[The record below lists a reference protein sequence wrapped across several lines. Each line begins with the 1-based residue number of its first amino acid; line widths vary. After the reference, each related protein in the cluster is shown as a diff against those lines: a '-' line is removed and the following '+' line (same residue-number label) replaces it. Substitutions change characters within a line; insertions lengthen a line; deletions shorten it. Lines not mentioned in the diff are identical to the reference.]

1 MVLKDIMNKEMDKLH
16 KENHD
21 VTAQLLQI
29 KDILQKKELQYT
41 NLEQRFSHQK
51 QEIVEKLLQLCE
63 VFELFPSTDATTGS
77 EESFLPK
84 VFESLLE
91 EKQEFQTFYKD
102 LKTIFPPSSNS
113 PSFLDNGNGRR
124 KSVKILVEEVENK
137 KTGNEKE
144 NYKQIIPDIRS
155 NMKQV
160 IEEASERSILQQQ
173 LIQQSF
179 QQHPSSIDGRSGKNK
194 ASVDQ
199 AAENLRSSLSKIHH
213 SIHHHLQDS
222 QYHYKQLLEEYKSL
236 SEQFQNLNSTIE
248 QQESQLKRNSDLI
261 QTLKDQKQLSE
272 ERHQQEVAF
281 CSKVL
286 KFHLSFYLLD

>member
-21 VTAQLLQI
+21 VTAQLLQT
-29 KDILQKKELQYT
+29 KDLLQKKELQYT

-63 VFELFPSTDATTGS
+63 DFELFPSTDATKGN

-91 EKQEFQTFYKD
+91 EKQEFQNFFKD

-113 PSFLDNGNGRR
+113 PSFLDNGNSRR
-124 KSVKILVEEVENK
+124 KSVKVLVEEVENK

-144 NYKQIIPDIRS
+144 NDKQIIPDIRTYI
-155 NMKQV
+155 KQI
-160 IEEASERSILQQQ
+160 IEEASERSNLQQQ
-173 LIQQSF
+173 FIQQSF
-179 QQHPSSIDGRSGKNK
+179 QQYPGSINGRSGKNK

-199 AAENLRSSLSKIHH
+199 AVENLRSSLSKIHH
-213 SIHHHLQDS
+213 SIHQHLQDS
-222 QYHYKQLLEEYKSL
+222 QYNYKQLLEEYKSL
-236 SEQFQNLNSTIE
+236 SEQFHSLNSTIE
-248 QQESQLKRNSDLI
+248 QQESQLKRNSEVI

-272 ERHQQEVAF
+272 ERHQQEVNF
-281 CSKVL
+281 CFKITQ
-286 KFHLSFYLLD
+286 FHLSFHLLD